1 MRNKSK
7 VQKNSKE
14 VNDAREPEE
23 KMASPSLFDKH
34 REAMAKVFDPAKV
47 AQEMT
52 MMTEVFIIKKGL
64 GEPHNDVKSETK
76 SNGNSPKAASD
87 EKD

>member
-1 MRNKSK
+1 
-7 VQKNSKE
+7 
-14 VNDAREPEE
+14 
-23 KMASPSLFDKH
+23 MASPSLFDKH

-64 GEPHNDVKSETK
+64 GEPPHNDVKSETK
-76 SNGNSPKAASD
+76 SNGNSPKAVSD